1 MVGVLEGFAV
11 IGAIILL
18 GYLLA
23 AWGILDEAAQRD
35 LARLVFYAAT
45 PALLYTLLA
54 GSELDSRL
62 TIGLAVG
69 ALSAAAAALAYVLLA
84 RLVFREDAGTATIG
98 ALASCYVNAGNLGLP
113 ICVFVLGDGAAIAPI
128 LLLQL
133 LVIAPLAFWVLDAVE
148 SRTSSRSPGAA
159 PTVTD
164 TDTVSAAGHALGADR
179 GAEQSTPLA
188 RRGPWRR
195 RWAVLLQP
203 LRNPVTIGS
212 FLGVVVSASGLAVP
226 SLVTQPVEM
235 IANIAVPGALLAYGI
250 SLRVGPRALAGPD
263 RAPALV
269 ASALKLLF
277 QPAVAAAI
285 GAWGFGLHGTGLL
298 TVTLVAGLPSAQNV
312 FIYAMRYG
320 TGTVLARDAVFVT
333 TTGCLVTLMG
343 IVALLH

>member
-23 AWGILDEAAQRD
+23 AWGILDEAAQRA
-35 LARLVFYAAT
+35 LAKLVFYAAT

-54 GSELDSRL
+54 DATLDSRL

-69 ALSAAAAALAYVLLA
+69 ALSAGAAASAYVLLA
-84 RLVFREDAGTATIG
+84 RLVFGQDAGATTVG

-133 LVIAPLAFWVLDAVE
+133 LVIAPLAFWVLDTVE
-148 SRTSSRSPGAA
+148 DRA
-159 PTVTD
+159 P
-164 TDTVSAAGHALGADR
+164 APGHAV
-179 GAEQSTPLA
+179 GAEPLEA
-188 RRGPWRR
+188 GALPPRPRRRGR
-195 RWAVLLQP
+195 AVLVTP

-212 FLGVVVSASGLAVP
+212 LLGVAVSASGLPVP
-226 SLVTQPVEM
+226 LLVAQPVEM
-235 IANIAVPGALLAYGI
+235 IASMAVPGALLAYGV
-250 SLRVGPRALAGPD
+250 SLRLGPRALVGSE
-263 RAPALV
+263 RAPALA
-269 ASALKLLF
+269 ASALKLVF

-285 GAWGFGLHGTGLL
+285 GAWGFGLHGAGLL

-312 FIYAMRYG
+312 FIYAMRYRSG
-320 TGTVLARDAVFVT
+320 VVLARDAVFAT
-333 TTGCLVTLMG
+333 TAGCLATLMG